1 MQTKKR
7 VCKPRGK
14 AFSSLIQ
21 GSNDME
27 TYNHNNSTII
37 EDQAWALHFHTL
49 IQGEGFSAF
58 DSVLKIA
65 KLYAEINDDFKAIL
79 EDYVE
84 LAYIAANVAERTQ
97 NERSSIHGRLAECH
111 SIRMTK
117 SKLEAV

>member
-1 MQTKKR
+1 M
-7 VCKPRGK
+7 
-14 AFSSLIQ
+14 
-21 GSNDME
+21 N

-37 EDQAWALHFHTL
+37 EDQAWALHFYTL
-49 IQGEGFSAF
+49 IKGEHANPF

-84 LAYIAANVAERTQ
+84 LAYIANNVAERTQ
-97 NERSSIHGRLAECH
+97 NERSSIHGRLPECH

-117 SKLEAV
+117 CKLEASEA